1 LVPLPALSRVPVSTA
16 LGALAS
22 ELAPALDPT
31 SVTDPMLVTEG
42 PEALAPPLPVTGS
55 LPPPVLVTGGAVLAL
70 EPPRLE
76 SDPQCK
82 NAPLVIA
89 SKSPHKT
96 VAFHG
101 AI

>member
-1 LVPLPALSRVPVSTA
+1 MGSNRLRPFVAV
-16 LGALAS
+16 LAATPIIS
-22 ELAPALDPT
+22 N
-31 SVTDPMLVTEG
+31 V
-42 PEALAPPLPVTGS
+42 APPLPVTGS